1 MDTIFRKSNKTRS
14 SVSSSASV
22 TSPTG
27 LSGSVPYS
35 QLPQSNPLPVAGPS
49 SSSYLTNGR
58 QTAFRGDLISPPN
71 TNPGL
76 TEDGTPLNYSW
87 RDTAPPIPIKDAG
100 RTSAN
105 SRRDTSG
112 GGGGADDGVKRVPSD
127 ASAVSNGLRY
137 TPPSIQAM
145 SPTSEFGY
153 RPHPY
158 AAMGRDT
165 DTASIRSVSTINTV
179 NTVNS
184 HQQSNR
190 DLGRY
195 PNFDNRSTSHR
206 PSVSTPNGRP
216 PGPPSHS
223 PYPPTPSLGT
233 PVPSASRSTDDF
245 SFPRPSDSEVEALY
259 VRLLENS
266 DVDAARTVP
275 SLSSRN
281 SASSAMSSVAHSAA
295 ASLPIETKWQLV
307 HSDAKKRWEEA
318 RKARRKEDEMLRS
331 GKKGTSA
338 VVVKNSPEWY
348 LKKMLDGN
356 VTRELLSSLHVSLR
370 TVPME

>member
-223 PYPPTPSLGT
+223 PYPRRLSALPCHLPVAPPTISPFHARPIPRSKRSMFDYSRTATLTQLVLYPPSHLGT
-233 PVPSASRSTDDF
+233 LLPLPCPRSPT
-245 SFPRPSDSEVEALY
+245 
-259 VRLLENS
+259 
-266 DVDAARTVP
+266 
-275 SLSSRN
+275 
-281 SASSAMSSVAHSAA
+281 
-295 ASLPIETKWQLV
+295 
-307 HSDAKKRWEEA
+307 
-318 RKARRKEDEMLRS
+318 
-331 GKKGTSA
+331 
-338 VVVKNSPEWY
+338 
-348 LKKMLDGN
+348 
-356 VTRELLSSLHVSLR
+356 
-370 TVPME
+370 